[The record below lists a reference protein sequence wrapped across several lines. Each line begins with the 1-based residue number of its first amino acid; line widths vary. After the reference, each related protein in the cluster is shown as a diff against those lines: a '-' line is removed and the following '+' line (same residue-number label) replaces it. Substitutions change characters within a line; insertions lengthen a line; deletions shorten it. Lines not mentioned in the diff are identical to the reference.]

1 MAPIPDESKDNP
13 ADNDP
18 DHAESEDLETPNHII
33 PPGPETS
40 SDEDGS
46 DSDED
51 SPVSQGYM
59 LLSQDPEEEVGGGDS
74 LHPQPS
80 PPPSALDGENLATD
94 SMTEVRGAGIDLS
107 EAVAQ
112 GKVHPAF
119 AANFPGNKV
128 PVHLQVMPCA
138 FIFMAAVNFS
148 SPLHSLIVQ
157 SSFFTLKTVLSLILL
172 MNGRKEWFAG
182 KCF

>member
-40 SDEDGS
+40 SDEDGY

-51 SPVSQGYM
+51 GPVSQGYM
-59 LLSQDPEEEVGGGDS
+59 LLSQDPEEELGAGDS

-80 PPPSALDGENLATD
+80 PCLLYTSPSPRDRHR
-94 SMTEVRGAGIDLS
+94 SR
-107 EAVAQ
+107 
-112 GKVHPAF
+112 
-119 AANFPGNKV
+119 
-128 PVHLQVMPCA
+128 MP
-138 FIFMAAVNFS
+138 S
-148 SPLHSLIVQ
+148 S
-157 SSFFTLKTVLSLILL
+157 
-172 MNGRKEWFAG
+172 A
-182 KCF
+182 